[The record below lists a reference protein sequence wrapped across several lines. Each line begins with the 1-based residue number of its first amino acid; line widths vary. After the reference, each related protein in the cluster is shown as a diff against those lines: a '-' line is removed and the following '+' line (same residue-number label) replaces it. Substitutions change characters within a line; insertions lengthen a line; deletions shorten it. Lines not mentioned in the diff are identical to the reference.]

1 MSLNDKSIG
10 RYISIL
16 YRQAQSYIAGQMKP
30 YDIGSGQYVFLL
42 ALYERDGISQEEL
55 SDQLMIDKGTTAR
68 ALYKLEKAGYVIRQT
83 DPEDRRAYN
92 VFITDKARDVK
103 PALYNIL
110 SSWTDIL
117 AADLSLKERN
127 DLYIIMRKMVKST
140 MHYMKENGQ

>member
-1 MSLNDKSIG
+1 M
-10 RYISIL
+10 
-16 YRQAQSYIAGQMKP
+16 
-30 YDIGSGQYVFLL
+30 

-68 ALYKLEKAGYVIRQT
+68 ALYKLEKAGYVIWQT

-92 VFITDKARDVK
+92 VFITDKARDIK

-117 AADLSLKERN
+117 VTDLSQEERGMWK
-127 DLYIIMRKMVKST
+127 LF
-140 MHYMKENGQ
+140 